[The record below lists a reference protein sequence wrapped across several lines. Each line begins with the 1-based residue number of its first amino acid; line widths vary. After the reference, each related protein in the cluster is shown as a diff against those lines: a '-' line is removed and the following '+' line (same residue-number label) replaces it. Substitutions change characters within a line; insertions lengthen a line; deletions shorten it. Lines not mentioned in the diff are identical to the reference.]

1 MLCTCITHKILHSPW
16 TKSRNGNSCV
26 EPVGYTQGS
35 LMIGGQ
41 SYKGDIRRDHH
52 VAETEH
58 TLTYFTYSLH
68 TPKQVYT

>member
-1 MLCTCITHKILHSPW
+1 MCI
-16 TKSRNGNSCV
+16 

-52 VAETEH
+52 VAD
-58 TLTYFTYSLH
+58 
-68 TPKQVYT
+68 

>member
-1 MLCTCITHKILHSPW
+1 M
-16 TKSRNGNSCV
+16 CV
-26 EPVGYTQGS
+26 EPIGYTQGS

-41 SYKGDIRRDHH
+41 SYKGDIRQDHH

-58 TLTYFTYSLH
+58 TPTYFTYSLH